1 MKKLI
6 ALFLAVAALFAL
18 TGGAAAQA
26 ANFPDITDPQLAR
39 DVAVL
44 QMLGVVSGDNNGNF
58 NPYGTLTRA
67 QFCKMAVMAMGKG
80 DQAALYQNRT
90 IFPDVRSGHWARGY
104 INYAVSG
111 ENKLI
116 IGNSD
121 GTFQPESPVTGAQ
134 AVTILM
140 RMLGYTD
147 ADAGM
152 LWPDGYLAL
161 AADKGLTSG
170 VTLAAPGAPITRAN
184 AAKLFVNLLGSE
196 MKAGGLYAAT
206 LGTTVSNAVIKKSAA
221 SSDGTAG
228 SVETSAGT
236 LQTARGV
243 LPAALVGLRGT
254 LVLDQAG
261 RLLTLVP
268 DRVRQ
273 VTVIV
278 SACGSDWIKD
288 ENGVRYDIPA
298 SATAYTADK
307 ETTYSAAYINLEP
320 GTAVSIY
327 YNKAGTV
334 DAVYINTV
342 KAEGAVIYG
351 TGTGSIAALTG
362 GDTGY
367 KIYKNGAPADMSAIQ
382 QYDVITYNPT
392 SKILTVTD
400 FRLTG
405 AYESCWPSTANPSE
419 ITVFGLKFTVL
430 PSAAES
436 LAKFKIG
443 DVITLLLTGDGQV
456 AGAVSGWSLKETAIG
471 VVTSMSAGHA
481 EVELFNGMKV
491 SGTPGSLSVSEG
503 ELVSVSSYEA
513 GKISLKPLTG
523 KAVTGKLNVT
533 GRMLGTTSLSPAV
546 RIFERVGTGPVT
558 QISLEDLKQ
567 ASIPSTKVL
576 YSSTDSQG
584 RVDMLVLDDV
594 TGDRYVYGLLEMG
607 RGADGLEANTI
618 SVVNSEHQQGT
629 PVAQTLFAYNNHGSK
644 VFGGVAFSSDG
655 TEAIQLMTLTR
666 VPNIQRTAFRMVN
679 GTAFIEIAG
688 VEYQVAE
695 NVQCYNMK
703 SGVWY
708 ESLDE
713 IRAVSD
719 SLTVYYDRA
728 PWEGGKIRIV
738 VAE

>member
-1 MKKLI
+1 MKKLVCI
-6 ALFLAVAALFAL
+6 LLAAVTLFAL
-18 TGGAAAQA
+18 VGGAAAQA
-26 ANFPDITDPQLAR
+26 ANFPDITDPSLAR

-90 IFPDVRSGHWARGY
+90 IFPDVRSSHWARGY
-104 INYAVSG
+104 INFAVSG

-121 GTFQPESPVTGAQ
+121 GTFQPDSPITGAQ

-170 VTLAAPGAPITRAN
+170 VSLTAPGAPMTRAN

-206 LGTTVSNAVIKKSAA
+206 IGTTVPNAVIKKSAS
-221 SSDGTAG
+221 SSDGAVG

-243 LPAALVGLRGT
+243 LPAGLVGLRGT

-261 RLLTLVP
+261 RILTLVP

-288 ENGVRYDIPA
+288 ENGIRYDVPA
-298 SATAYTADK
+298 SATAYTAGKD
-307 ETTYSAAYINLEP
+307 TTTFDVASMDLMP

-327 YNKAGTV
+327 FNKVGTV

-351 TGTGSIAALTG
+351 TGTGSIATLTG
-362 GDTGY
+362 GDAGY

-405 AYESCWPSTANPSE
+405 AYESCKPSTANPSE
-419 ITVFGLKFTVL
+419 ITVFGQKFTVL

-443 DVITLLLTGDGQV
+443 DVVTLLLTGNLQV

-471 VVTSMSAGHA
+471 VVTSMSAGSA

-491 SGTPGSLSVSEG
+491 SGTPGSLSAGMG

-523 KAVTGKLNVT
+523 TAVTGKLNVYDRT
-533 GRMLGTTSLSPAV
+533 LGTSKISPAV

-558 QISLEDLKQ
+558 QITLDDLNQ
-567 ASIPSTKVL
+567 MTVPSSKIL
-576 YSSTDSQG
+576 YSSTDSAG
-584 RVDMLVLDDV
+584 RVDLLVLDDV
-594 TGDRYVYGLLEMG
+594 TGDRYIYGILKKRTEHYDSITDDFASLLNGDNE
-607 RGADGLEANTI
+607 
-618 SVVNSEHQQGT
+618 S
-629 PVAQTLFAYNNHGSK
+629 
-644 VFGGVAFSSDG
+644 
-655 TEAIQLMTLTR
+655 
-666 VPNIQRTAFRMVN
+666 
-679 GTAFIEIAG
+679 GTAFVRVIDIKFVDGAFGGLAVSADGNTAAG
-688 VEYQVAE
+688 IISLTAVHDVPMAAVYSVNDETYIRVKNME
-695 NVQCYNMK
+695 FTVSEDVQCYNKQRNM
-703 SGVWY
+703 WY
-708 ESLDE
+708 DSFDEVRSQYSSL
-713 IRAVSD
+713 S
-719 SLTVYYDRA
+719 VYYDRA

-738 VAE
+738 VVG